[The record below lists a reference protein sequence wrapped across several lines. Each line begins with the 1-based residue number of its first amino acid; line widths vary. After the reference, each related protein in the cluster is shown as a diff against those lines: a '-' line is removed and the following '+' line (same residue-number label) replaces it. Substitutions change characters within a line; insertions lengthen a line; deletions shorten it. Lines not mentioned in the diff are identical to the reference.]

1 MIAKRENE
9 LFIPQMDENL
19 DKTYEVEDELIVNMI
34 LNGKEKQDINLF
46 FNIYDNAKLKIVIFD
61 FARHNIETKI
71 HINALE
77 NTDVRVYLATSAKK
91 TDIKHFEINV
101 DNKMPRSYS
110 LVKMYGTNED
120 QAKIVF
126 DGVTRIYKGA
136 KKCNVRQEGRII
148 DFDENVDSSVSPS
161 LCIDENDIQ
170 ASHGAILGQIPTST
184 LFYLTSR
191 GLTIEEA
198 QKLLSNGYFIPLRK
212 EIDSEVVGEIV
223 DSLLENL

>member
-1 MIAKRENE
+1 MIVKRENE

-46 FNIYDNAKLKIVIFD
+46 FNVYDNAKLKIVIFD

-110 LVKMYGTNED
+110 LVKMYGTN
-120 QAKIVF
+120 
-126 DGVTRIYKGA
+126 
-136 KKCNVRQEGRII
+136 
-148 DFDENVDSSVSPS
+148 
-161 LCIDENDIQ
+161 
-170 ASHGAILGQIPTST
+170 AS
-184 LFYLTSR
+184 
-191 GLTIEEA
+191 
-198 QKLLSNGYFIPLRK
+198 
-212 EIDSEVVGEIV
+212 
-223 DSLLENL
+223 

>member
-1 MIAKRENE
+1 MIVKRENE

-34 LNGKEKQDINLF
+34 LNGKEKQDINV
-46 FNIYDNAKLKIVIFD
+46 YDNAKLKIVIFD

>member
-1 MIAKRENE
+1 
-9 LFIPQMDENL
+9 
-19 DKTYEVEDELIVNMI
+19 
-34 LNGKEKQDINLF
+34 
-46 FNIYDNAKLKIVIFD
+46 
-61 FARHNIETKI
+61 
-71 HINALE
+71 
-77 NTDVRVYLATSAKK
+77 
-91 TDIKHFEINV
+91 
-101 DNKMPRSYS
+101 
-110 LVKMYGTNED
+110 MYGTNED

>member
-1 MIAKRENE
+1 MIVKRENE

-46 FNIYDNAKLKIVIFD
+46 FNVYDNAKLKIVIFD

-148 DFDENVDSSVSPS
+148 DFDEN
-161 LCIDENDIQ
+161 DIQ